1 MNEDRSRTTNF
12 FRMRFFLVA
21 GVMAMASSLSAQKS
35 EVGFG
40 LGTLNYTGDL
50 ARSYNILNSRPAATV
65 FYRSNLSKVVSLRAA
80 LTGGNLAA
88 SDRRPI
94 DAFAEQRDASF
105 SLFLMEASTVMEYH
119 FMNWRDDKHI
129 VRFTPYL
136 FAGLG
141 IFGISGTQNKP
152 SEYSNVQG
160 AIPFGVGMKY
170 ILNPKWY
177 VSLEFGARKTFFDF
191 LDNVS
196 TGSNQLVKNYQYGNP
211 YDNDAYYFLGIS
223 ITRTFY
229 EIPCPTN
236 PYK

>member
-1 MNEDRSRTTNF
+1 
-12 FRMRFFLVA
+12 MRILWVV
-21 GVMAMASSLSAQKS
+21 GLTLMAFTLSAQKS

-40 LGTLNYTGDL
+40 IGTFNYTGDL
-50 ARSYNILNSRPAATV
+50 ARTYNILNSRPAVTV
-65 FYRSNLSKVVSLRAA
+65 FYRANLSQVVSMRAGI
-80 LTGGNLAA
+80 TGGGLGA
-88 SDRRPI
+88 SDKRPI
-94 DAFAEQRDASF
+94 DAFAEKRDASF

-129 VRFTPYL
+129 LRFTPYL
-136 FAGLG
+136 FGGLG

-152 SEYSNVQG
+152 SEYSNVQA
-160 AIPFGVGMKY
+160 AIPFGLGFKY

-177 VSLEFGARKTFFDF
+177 LALEFGARKTFFDY

-196 TGSNQLVKNYQYGNP
+196 AGTNQLVKNYQYGNP
-211 YDNDAYYFLGIS
+211 YDNDAYYFVGFS

-229 EIPCPTN
+229 DIPCPTN

>member
-1 MNEDRSRTTNF
+1 MRTF
-12 FRMRFFLVA
+12 WVVGFMLVTF
-21 GVMAMASSLSAQKS
+21 SISAQKS

-40 LGTLNYTGDL
+40 VGTLNYTGDL
-50 ARSYNILNSRPAATV
+50 ARSYNIVNSRPAATV
-65 FYRSNLSKVVSLRAA
+65 FYRANFSQVVSLRAA
-80 LTGGNLAA
+80 LTGGGIGA
-88 SDRRPI
+88 SDKRPV

-129 VRFTPYL
+129 MRYTPYL
-136 FAGLG
+136 FGGLG
-141 IFGISGTQNKP
+141 IFGISGTGDKP

-160 AIPFGVGMKY
+160 AIPFGLGVKY

-177 VSLEFGARKTFFDF
+177 LALEFGARKTFFDY

-196 TGSNQLVKNYQYGNP
+196 AGTNQLIKNYQYGNP
-211 YDNDAYYFLGIS
+211 YDNDVYYFVGFSL
-223 ITRTFY
+223 TRTFY